1 MYHCVE
7 VRQPAQHLV
16 VLKIEMA
23 DTVIYQLLV
32 DEFLV
37 LWCLYEFGEDSEED
51 DRNWF
56 TEQSRGCS

>member
-1 MYHCVE
+1 MYHGVE
-7 VRQPAQHLV
+7 VRQPAQHFV

-37 LWCLYEFGEDSEED
+37 LWCLYELGEDSEED

-56 TEQSRGCS
+56 TKQCRRCS